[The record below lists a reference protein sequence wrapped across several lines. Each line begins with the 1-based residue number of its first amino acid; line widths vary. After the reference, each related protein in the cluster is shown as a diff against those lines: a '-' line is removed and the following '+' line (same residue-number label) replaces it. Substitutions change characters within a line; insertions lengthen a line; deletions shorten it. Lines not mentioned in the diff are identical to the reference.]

1 MILFVKL
8 FSRTDPKC
16 KSRDLMGFIPRILLR
31 GVSLKRIKMKL
42 QYLIATVIFLVAIT
56 TSSFAQTTDLVQLK
70 NTEQFVLKSD
80 YFKEE
85 PFTIEVCLPKNYD
98 PAKSYPVVYL
108 LDADKSIGM
117 AKDIGDWLMWGK
129 QIQDIIIVGI
139 AYDKDDN
146 TWWINRSRDYLPTSD
161 TITEF
166 GKAFPK
172 AGGGDNFLDF
182 IQFTLVPEINKRYS
196 VNSSETGIIGFSF
209 GGTLATY
216 ALFTRPELFKNFM
229 IISPGLSWDNS
240 LILTIEK
247 EFYQDHKTLNKKVFI
262 SISSDDPEVEVKSPT
277 TIFID
282 NMIDRD
288 YKGLDFIHE
297 YFENETHPSG
307 YPRAITTGLSKI
319 YAR

>member
-1 MILFVKL
+1 MKQI
-8 FSRTDPKC
+8 TI
-16 KSRDLMGFIPRILLR
+16 KSR
-31 GVSLKRIKMKL
+31 K
-42 QYLIATVIFLVAIT
+42 LIATVIFLVFIT

-70 NTEQFVLKSD
+70 NTEQFVLESD
-80 YFKEE
+80 YFKDE
-85 PFTIEVCLPKNYD
+85 PFTIQVCLPVNYD
-98 PAKSYPVVYL
+98 SKKSYPVVYL

-117 AKDIGDWLMWGK
+117 AKDIADWLMWGGSRK
-129 QIQDIIIVGI
+129 AIHDIIIVGI

-161 TITEF
+161 TLTEF

-182 IQFTLVPEINKRYS
+182 IQFTLVPEIDKKYNI
-196 VNSSETGIIGFSF
+196 NSTENGIIGFSF

-216 ALFTRPELFKNFM
+216 ALFTRPELFKNFI
-229 IISPGLSWDNS
+229 IISPGFSWDNS

-277 TIFID
+277 TIFIN

-288 YKGLDFIHE
+288 YKGLEFIHE

-307 YPRAITTGLSKI
+307 YPRALTTGLRKI
-319 YAR
+319 YMSDEK